1 MKYQG
6 IANRLKIIFNCQ
18 LWLFYK
24 LPRKIVKEFINSMS
38 AKHGKEFEKGQNVD
52 KLNNDLTFFSIA
64 QSAVGIFR
72 VNFHNEE
79 I

>member
-1 MKYQG
+1 
-6 IANRLKIIFNCQ
+6 
-18 LWLFYK
+18 
-24 LPRKIVKEFINSMS
+24 MS
-38 AKHGKEFEKGQNVD
+38 AKHGKEFEKG
-52 KLNNDLTFFSIA
+52 IA

>member
-1 MKYQG
+1 
-6 IANRLKIIFNCQ
+6 
-18 LWLFYK
+18 
-24 LPRKIVKEFINSMS
+24 MS
-38 AKHGKEFEKGQNVD
+38 AKHGNEFEKGQNVD